1 MLSVQ
6 HHAARS
12 VSARTHKS
20 SHSSGC
26 LCPAPAVPPPPRVPQ
41 YLPHVSVTAELLM
54 CAAEQLPRF
63 TPHSLALMLWSLGAL
78 RMRPNK
84 EWMQLV
90 LDHVGNNLW

>member
-1 MLSVQ
+1 MPWPC
-6 HHAARS
+6 
-12 VSARTHKS
+12 
-20 SHSSGC
+20 C
-26 LCPAPAVPPPPRVPQ
+26 LHVPCALQ

-63 TPHSLALMLWSLGAL
+63 NPHSLSLMLWSLGAL

-90 LDHVGNNLW
+90 LTHATNNLW

>member
-1 MLSVQ
+1 VCAVLCCLSVRIFVRC
-6 HHAARS
+6 H
-12 VSARTHKS
+12 V
-20 SHSSGC
+20 
-26 LCPAPAVPPPPRVPQ
+26 LQ

-54 CAAEQLPRF
+54 CAAEQLPGF

-90 LDHVGNNLW
+90 LTHIERNLQ

>member
-1 MLSVQ
+1 MCMCVYVLLPLLLV
-6 HHAARS
+6 
-12 VSARTHKS
+12 
-20 SHSSGC
+20 
-26 LCPAPAVPPPPRVPQ
+26 Q

-63 TPHSLALMLWSLGAL
+63 SPHSLSLMLWSLGAL

-90 LDHVGNNLW
+90 LTHISNNLW